1 MQEVSVEK
9 VQNAL
14 QKTITWPKKL
24 GKGRQEWE
32 LAYKKASLRLHKL
45 KILIKT

>member
-1 MQEVSVEK
+1 MNVEEVPNV
-9 VQNAL
+9 L

-32 LAYKKASLRLHKL
+32 LAY
-45 KILIKT
+45 IYI